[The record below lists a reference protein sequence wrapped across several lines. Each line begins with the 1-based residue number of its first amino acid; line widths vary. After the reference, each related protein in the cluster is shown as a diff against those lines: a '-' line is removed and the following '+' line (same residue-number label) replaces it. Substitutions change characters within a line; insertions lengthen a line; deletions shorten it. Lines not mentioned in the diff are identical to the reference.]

1 MSLSLIS
8 GEGEGSGAGVT
19 TATGLGEGDGEG
31 AGVGVAVTPEMVAGA
46 LGEPPETEVR
56 KDGRA
61 IGRILH
67 VTESPYVGAIFQFHE
82 GTASIAFNASAQF
95 TSLEEL
101 KKWIWETQWR
111 RAVGLPR
118 STSGAAARALVLCA
132 VLSFASRP

>member
-1 MSLSLIS
+1 
-8 GEGEGSGAGVT
+8 
-19 TATGLGEGDGEG
+19 
-31 AGVGVAVTPEMVAGA
+31 
-46 LGEPPETEVR
+46 VR

-67 VTESPYVGAIFQFHE
+67 VTESPYVGAIFQFHK

-132 VLSFASRP
+132 VLSFASRPSVRQLPFFVAAE